1 MATDSRTATLPVL
14 EDLVCD
20 CGDGGTSEE
29 HTSSSMSGISFHA
42 SIIRFIDS
50 RTIFTCIAKK
60 KLLKKF
66 QQTSRSTKV
75 KIQNVIA
82 KIPGLLQEFDLIE
95 SLGLEDGNAGWL
107 LFDEVVSVLQRQQ
120 RERLGGGLPR
130 RPVFAGERVA

>member
-1 MATDSRTATLPVL
+1 
-14 EDLVCD
+14 
-20 CGDGGTSEE
+20 
-29 HTSSSMSGISFHA
+29 MSGISFHA

-60 KLLKKF
+60 KMLKKF